1 MNLYLL
7 KAKCITF
14 FCCLLF
20 AQTVLFAQSNVKIT
34 IKKNEITLREALTEV
49 EKQSKMSV
57 AYNESQLGG
66 SKRIS
71 LNVSEL
77 PLEQALKV
85 ILKGTG
91 FSYKLKDSYI
101 MIIPEKKEE
110 SVSKEIQGRVVD
122 EQGEAL
128 IGVNVSINGGS
139 GGTITNLNGDFTIRV
154 TKNDFLKVS
163 YIGYTTQMVKISDK
177 TVYNITM
184 ASDTK
189 ALDEVVVTAL
199 GIKREAKALTYN
211 VQEIKAAGITKVKDA
226 NFINSL
232 SGKVAGVTI
241 NQSSSGT
248 GGSSRVVMRGTKSL
262 FGENNALYVLD
273 GIPMQGLRTK
283 QSDNFYESVEVADGD
298 GISNINPEDIESM
311 SILTGASAAS
321 LYGNRGANG
330 VILITTKK
338 GAIGKPRISYS
349 NSTSFSRPFITPEFQ
364 NTYGRKEGEF
374 KSWGDKLEK
383 PSDYNPLDFFQTGFN
398 TMNSIAVSTGTETN
412 QTHIS
417 FGSVNSEGVIDNNKY
432 NRYNF
437 TFRNSWDIVKDV
449 LSMDMGLFYIKQ
461 NNQNSNGQGMYYNPL
476 VPVYLFP
483 PSDDMNK
490 YVVYERYDADRNFKT
505 QYWPYKNQGL
515 GMQNPYWII
524 NRNMFNTD
532 RDRYIMSLSLIH
544 I

>member
-199 GIKREAKALTYN
+199 GIKREAK
-211 VQEIKAAGITKVKDA
+211 GI
-226 NFINSL
+226 
-232 SGKVAGVTI
+232 
-241 NQSSSGT
+241 
-248 GGSSRVVMRGTKSL
+248 
-262 FGENNALYVLD
+262 
-273 GIPMQGLRTK
+273 
-283 QSDNFYESVEVADGD
+283 
-298 GISNINPEDIESM
+298 
-311 SILTGASAAS
+311 
-321 LYGNRGANG
+321 
-330 VILITTKK
+330 
-338 GAIGKPRISYS
+338 
-349 NSTSFSRPFITPEFQ
+349 
-364 NTYGRKEGEF
+364 
-374 KSWGDKLEK
+374 
-383 PSDYNPLDFFQTGFN
+383 
-398 TMNSIAVSTGTETN
+398 
-412 QTHIS
+412 
-417 FGSVNSEGVIDNNKY
+417 
-432 NRYNF
+432 
-437 TFRNSWDIVKDV
+437 DV
-449 LSMDMGLFYIKQ
+449 
-461 NNQNSNGQGMYYNPL
+461 
-476 VPVYLFP
+476 
-483 PSDDMNK
+483 
-490 YVVYERYDADRNFKT
+490 
-505 QYWPYKNQGL
+505 
-515 GMQNPYWII
+515 
-524 NRNMFNTD
+524 
-532 RDRYIMSLSLIH
+532 
-544 I
+544 

>member
-199 GIKREAKALTYN
+199 GIKREAKAL
-211 VQEIKAAGITKVKDA
+211 
-226 NFINSL
+226 
-232 SGKVAGVTI
+232 
-241 NQSSSGT
+241 
-248 GGSSRVVMRGTKSL
+248 
-262 FGENNALYVLD
+262 
-273 GIPMQGLRTK
+273 
-283 QSDNFYESVEVADGD
+283 
-298 GISNINPEDIESM
+298 
-311 SILTGASAAS
+311 
-321 LYGNRGANG
+321 
-330 VILITTKK
+330 
-338 GAIGKPRISYS
+338 RIMC
-349 NSTSFSRPFITPEFQ
+349 
-364 NTYGRKEGEF
+364 RK
-374 KSWGDKLEK
+374 
-383 PSDYNPLDFFQTGFN
+383 
-398 TMNSIAVSTGTETN
+398 
-412 QTHIS
+412 
-417 FGSVNSEGVIDNNKY
+417 
-432 NRYNF
+432 
-437 TFRNSWDIVKDV
+437 
-449 LSMDMGLFYIKQ
+449 
-461 NNQNSNGQGMYYNPL
+461 
-476 VPVYLFP
+476 
-483 PSDDMNK
+483 
-490 YVVYERYDADRNFKT
+490 
-505 QYWPYKNQGL
+505 
-515 GMQNPYWII
+515 
-524 NRNMFNTD
+524 
-532 RDRYIMSLSLIH
+532 
-544 I
+544 

>member
-177 TVYNITM
+177 TVYNI
-184 ASDTK
+184 
-189 ALDEVVVTAL
+189 L
-199 GIKREAKALTYN
+199 
-211 VQEIKAAGITKVKDA
+211 
-226 NFINSL
+226 NSATL
-232 SGKVAGVTI
+232 
-241 NQSSSGT
+241 
-248 GGSSRVVMRGTKSL
+248 
-262 FGENNALYVLD
+262 
-273 GIPMQGLRTK
+273 
-283 QSDNFYESVEVADGD
+283 
-298 GISNINPEDIESM
+298 
-311 SILTGASAAS
+311 
-321 LYGNRGANG
+321 
-330 VILITTKK
+330 
-338 GAIGKPRISYS
+338 
-349 NSTSFSRPFITPEFQ
+349 
-364 NTYGRKEGEF
+364 
-374 KSWGDKLEK
+374 
-383 PSDYNPLDFFQTGFN
+383 
-398 TMNSIAVSTGTETN
+398 
-412 QTHIS
+412 
-417 FGSVNSEGVIDNNKY
+417 
-432 NRYNF
+432 
-437 TFRNSWDIVKDV
+437 
-449 LSMDMGLFYIKQ
+449 
-461 NNQNSNGQGMYYNPL
+461 
-476 VPVYLFP
+476 
-483 PSDDMNK
+483 
-490 YVVYERYDADRNFKT
+490 
-505 QYWPYKNQGL
+505 
-515 GMQNPYWII
+515 
-524 NRNMFNTD
+524 
-532 RDRYIMSLSLIH
+532 
-544 I
+544 

>member
-7 KAKCITF
+7 EVKCITF

-199 GIKREAKALTYN
+199 
-211 VQEIKAAGITKVKDA
+211 
-226 NFINSL
+226 
-232 SGKVAGVTI
+232 
-241 NQSSSGT
+241 
-248 GGSSRVVMRGTKSL
+248 
-262 FGENNALYVLD
+262 
-273 GIPMQGLRTK
+273 
-283 QSDNFYESVEVADGD
+283 
-298 GISNINPEDIESM
+298 
-311 SILTGASAAS
+311 
-321 LYGNRGANG
+321 
-330 VILITTKK
+330 
-338 GAIGKPRISYS
+338 
-349 NSTSFSRPFITPEFQ
+349 
-364 NTYGRKEGEF
+364 
-374 KSWGDKLEK
+374 
-383 PSDYNPLDFFQTGFN
+383 
-398 TMNSIAVSTGTETN
+398 
-412 QTHIS
+412 
-417 FGSVNSEGVIDNNKY
+417 
-432 NRYNF
+432 
-437 TFRNSWDIVKDV
+437 
-449 LSMDMGLFYIKQ
+449 
-461 NNQNSNGQGMYYNPL
+461 
-476 VPVYLFP
+476 
-483 PSDDMNK
+483 
-490 YVVYERYDADRNFKT
+490 
-505 QYWPYKNQGL
+505 
-515 GMQNPYWII
+515 
-524 NRNMFNTD
+524 
-532 RDRYIMSLSLIH
+532 
-544 I
+544 